1 MAAPVGSTPLD
12 RRLPPHRGVWGLGH
26 EVLRGVTPHVN
37 FFFVLL
43 LRSNSGVRVPAQ
55 HPQWAMVTQCGV
67 CLSTVSVDIL
77 PDSPLA
83 FRPHHA
89 DDPRQNDAVWVD
101 FAGPREGADG
111 RCSTQG
117 SEEPVE
123 ATQTRGAHPLEPG
136 RGKGAGHPIKAPQAG
151 GALA

>member
-1 MAAPVGSTPLD
+1 MVK
-12 RRLPPHRGVWGLGH
+12 GV
-26 EVLRGVTPHVN
+26 V
-37 FFFVLL
+37 
-43 LRSNSGVRVPAQ
+43 SVRV
-55 HPQWAMVTQCGV
+55 
-67 CLSTVSVDIL
+67 VSVDIL

-89 DDPRQNDAVWVD
+89 DDLRQNDAAWVD
-101 FAGPREGADG
+101 FAGPTHGADG

-117 SEEPVE
+117 AEDPVE
-123 ATQTRGAHPLEPG
+123 ATQTRGAHPLEQG